1 MLILPILAILMA
13 VQISTSLFVNHNFI
27 SPITLVIVDQEQSF
41 YTNLFI
47 QKITETPSLEQN
59 IEIIKSSKEEGYKLL
74 KENKAGGMVIIPDE
88 FTSNMQKSIFDPI
101 IVIGNHKKPLEAA
114 IIKEGMES
122 ATNLMSAAQSAVF
135 TIVHYGMEQGLTPDQ
150 VDQVFQKAAIS
161 FSLKALG
168 RGQLFSQT
176 IKTPWMDLQASYFYF
191 SSILILFLSLYGLQ
205 GMYLYMS
212 QKENKI
218 ITRMISTGL
227 PLWKIIL
234 GKWLALTFFLF
245 VHANLIVWLC
255 KLMKLFEIS
264 GEIGLAILLLLITS
278 SCISSL
284 TLIISMI
291 SKNSYL
297 ASMMIFALSLLGV
310 FLGGGLIPYSYMPSF
325 MEQFGKFTLNYWS
338 NQGLIYALFSQ
349 QADKVWQSI
358 LIISGLTIVS
368 LVCLTLSILWKDK
381 KYETS

>member
-1 MLILPILAILMA
+1 
-13 VQISTSLFVNHNFI
+13 
-27 SPITLVIVDQEQSF
+27 
-41 YTNLFI
+41 
-47 QKITETPSLEQN
+47 
-59 IEIIKSSKEEGYKLL
+59 
-74 KENKAGGMVIIPDE
+74 
-88 FTSNMQKSIFDPI
+88 
-101 IVIGNHKKPLEAA
+101 
-114 IIKEGMES
+114 
-122 ATNLMSAAQSAVF
+122 
-135 TIVHYGMEQGLTPDQ
+135 
-150 VDQVFQKAAIS
+150 
-161 FSLKALG
+161 
-168 RGQLFSQT
+168 
-176 IKTPWMDLQASYFYF
+176 MDLQASYFYF

-255 KLMKLFEIS
+255 KIMKLFEIS

-368 LVCLTLSILWKDK
+368 LVCLILSILWKDK